1 MEKYDLVYDLDVVWE
16 DMHKAADLAR
26 KFPNI
31 RLVIDHAG
39 FPQERTAEY
48 FWNWRDGMKHFI
60 GVENAFIKI
69 SGLGMGDQ
77 MAERNW
83 TLETIKPWVESCIEI
98 FGVDNSFF
106 GTNWP
111 VDGMYSSY
119 GEVIDAYKKLIS
131 ECSETEQIKLF
142 SGNAE
147 KVYRI

>member
-1 MEKYDLVYDLDVVWE
+1 
-16 DMHKAADLAR
+16 
-26 KFPNI
+26 
-31 RLVIDHAG
+31 
-39 FPQERTAEY
+39 
-48 FWNWRDGMKHFI
+48 MKHFI

-119 GEVIDAYKKLIS
+119 GEVISAYKKLIS
-131 ECSETEQIKLF
+131 GCSETEQIKLF